1 MVSCH
6 FSEKV
11 NPKLM
16 LPFRR
21 VVSLTIAILTF
32 IHVSNA
38 QNGWLDSLRMDLSRQ
53 REDNETINTLLFL
66 SWSFQSC
73 YPDSG
78 VAYALKAIALSEKIN
93 NDSLLF
99 SSRSALNASLD
110 YTGDY
115 PMQLD
120 NTFKGLSLA
129 RKLNTPF
136 SDGYSTSLLS
146 EFYYNIGQYD
156 SSMIY
161 GRKVAWA
168 IAVYDPEIVPM
179 AWVLL
184 TKLFTG
190 TGDSDS
196 AVFYSRKAL
205 EHLPGIRK
213 KAGSDNQFQSLYS
226 FSYPIIGN
234 AFFSDRKFDSALYYY
249 RLGEIKSEPIQHF
262 LDMMDDYTGM
272 SKIFHVLGHDDS
284 AIYYST
290 RVLHNYTL
298 VAYPA
303 AKLKAATILAN
314 IYESRNATDSAL
326 KYLHVATGLKDSLF
340 SRDKMLAIQQTAF
353 NERQKQQELASSQAA
368 WENYLRTFGIILA
381 IVVLL
386 AIAVVVVAQR
396 RKKQLMAMRNKIA
409 DDLHDDIGSTL
420 SSISIMNELAKAKS
434 PNALPLLTTIGEST
448 LTLQENMSDIV
459 WAVNPGNDSM
469 NSVIE
474 RMNEFANSILESRN
488 ISLDFDSAA
497 SVSSVRLSMT
507 QRKNLYLFFKEAINN
522 TAKYSNATIVNVFL
536 SKRDQLITMTIRD
549 DGQGF
554 TPDRIVAGNGMASFR
569 RRATELN
576 GTADINS
583 VPGKGTIV
591 KLEFKI
597 T

>member
-1 MVSCH
+1 
-6 FSEKV
+6 
-11 NPKLM
+11 M

-21 VVSLTIAILTF
+21 AVSLSIAILTF
-32 IHVSNA
+32 IQLGNA
-38 QNGWLDSLRMDLSRQ
+38 QNAWLDSLRMDLSTQ
-53 REDNETINTLLFL
+53 REDTNTINTLLFL
-66 SWSFQSC
+66 SWSFQCC

-129 RKLNTPF
+129 RKLNTPY
-136 SDGYSTSLLS
+136 SDGYSTSLLC

-156 SSMIY
+156 SSMVY

-179 AWVLL
+179 AWILL
-184 TKLFTG
+184 AKLFTG
-190 TGDSDS
+190 TGHLDS

-205 EHLPGIRK
+205 QHLPATRK

-226 FSYPIIGN
+226 FSYPIVGN
-234 AFFSDRKFDSALYYY
+234 AFFGDHQYDSALYYY
-249 RLGEIKSEPIQHF
+249 RLGEIKAEPIQHF

-272 SKIFHVLGHDDS
+272 SETFHVLGHDDS
-284 AIYYST
+284 AIYYSS

-314 IYESRNATDSAL
+314 IYESRNIADSAL

-340 SRDKMLAIQQTAF
+340 SRDKMIAIQQTAF

-368 WENYLRTFGIILA
+368 WQNHLRTFGIIFT

-386 AIAVVVVAQR
+386 VIVGVVVAQR

-434 PNALPLLTTIGEST
+434 PEALPLLTTIGENT

-474 RMNEFANSILESRN
+474 RMNEFANSILESKN
-488 ISLDFDSAA
+488 ILLDFDSVT

-507 QRKNLYLFFKEAINN
+507 QRKNLYLFLKEAINN
-522 TAKYSNATIVNVFL
+522 AAKYSNARLVYVLLT
-536 SKRDQLITMTIRD
+536 KRDHLISITIID
-549 DGQGF
+549 DGEGF
-554 TPDRIVAGNGMASFR
+554 DPDRIVAGNGMATFR

-583 VPGKGTIV
+583 VPGKGTMV

>member
-1 MVSCH
+1 
-6 FSEKV
+6 
-11 NPKLM
+11 M

-21 VVSLTIAILTF
+21 AVSLSIAILIF
-32 IHVSNA
+32 IQSSNA
-38 QNGWLDSLRMDLSRQ
+38 QTAWLDSLRMDLSRQ
-53 REDNETINTLLFL
+53 REDTSTINTLLIL

-78 VAYALKAIALSEKIN
+78 VAYALKALALSEKIN
-93 NDSLLF
+93 NDELLF
-99 SSRSALNASLD
+99 ASQSALNASLD

-120 NTFKGLSLA
+120 NTFRALSLA
-129 RKLNTPF
+129 KKLNTPY

-168 IAVYDPEIVPM
+168 ISVHDPEIVPM

-184 TKLFTG
+184 AKLFAATG
-190 TGDSDS
+190 HPDS

-205 EHLPGIRK
+205 QHLPDTRK
-213 KAGSDNQFQSLYS
+213 KAGSDNEFQSLYS

-234 AFFSDRKFDSALYYY
+234 AFFSDRKYDSALYYY

-262 LDMMDDYTGM
+262 PDMMDDYTGI
-272 SKIFHVLGHDDS
+272 SEVFHALGRDDS
-284 AIYYST
+284 AIYYSSK
-290 RVLHNYTL
+290 VLHNYTL

-303 AKLKAATILAN
+303 AKLKAATILAT

-340 SRDKMLAIQQTAF
+340 SRDKMIAIQQTAF
-353 NERQKQQELASSQAA
+353 NERQKQQGLASSQAA
-368 WENYLRTFGIILA
+368 WQNHIRTFGIIFT

-386 AIAVVVVAQR
+386 AIVVIIVAQR

-434 PNALPLLTTIGEST
+434 PEALPLLTTIGEST

-459 WAVNPGNDSM
+459 WTVNPGNDSM

-488 ISLDFDSAA
+488 ISLDFDSVA
-497 SVSSVRLSMT
+497 SVSSARLSMT

-522 TAKYSNATIVNVFL
+522 AAKYSNARLVNVL
-536 SKRDQLITMTIRD
+536 VTKRDHLISMTIID
-549 DGQGF
+549 DGEGF
-554 TPDRIVAGNGMASFR
+554 DPGRIVAGNGMASFK

-576 GTADINS
+576 GTAEINS
-583 VPGKGTIV
+583 IPGKGTIV

>member
-1 MVSCH
+1 MFAS
-6 FSEKV
+6 
-11 NPKLM
+11 
-16 LPFRR
+16 
-21 VVSLTIAILTF
+21 
-32 IHVSNA
+32 
-38 QNGWLDSLRMDLSRQ
+38 Q
-53 REDNETINTLLFL
+53 
-66 SWSFQSC
+66 
-73 YPDSG
+73 
-78 VAYALKAIALSEKIN
+78 
-93 NDSLLF
+93 
-99 SSRSALNASLD
+99 SALNASLD

-120 NTFKGLSLA
+120 NTFKALSLA
-129 RKLNTPF
+129 KKLNTPF
-136 SDGYSTSLLS
+136 TDGYSTSLLS

-168 IAVYDPEIVPM
+168 IAVHDPEIVPM
-179 AWVLL
+179 AWILL
-184 TKLFTG
+184 AKLFAATG
-190 TGDSDS
+190 RPDS

-205 EHLPGIRK
+205 QLLPTTRK
-213 KAGSDNQFQSLYS
+213 RAGNDNQFQSLYS

-234 AFFSDRKFDSALYYY
+234 AFFGDHQYDSALHYY

-262 LDMMDDYTGM
+262 PDMMDDYTGM
-272 SKIFHVLGHDDS
+272 AEAFQALGHDDS
-284 AIYYST
+284 AIDYST
-290 RVLHNYTL
+290 RVLHNYTF

-314 IYESRNATDSAL
+314 IYEAKNVADSAL
-326 KYLHVATGLKDSLF
+326 KYLHAATGLKDSLF

-368 WENYLRTFGIILA
+368 WQNYLRTFGIIFT

-386 AIAVVVVAQR
+386 AIVGVIVAQR
-396 RKKQLMAMRNKIA
+396 RKRQLMTMRNKIA

-434 PNALPLLTTIGEST
+434 PDALPLLTTIGEST

-488 ISLDFDSAA
+488 ISLDFDSVA
-497 SVSSVRLSMT
+497 SVLSVRLSMT

-522 TAKYSNATIVNVFL
+522 AAKYSNARLVNVL
-536 SKRDQLITMTIRD
+536 LAKRDHLLSMTIID
-549 DGQGF
+549 DGKGF
-554 TPDRIVAGNGMASFR
+554 DPDRVVTGNGMASFR
-569 RRATELN
+569 RRATELS
-576 GTADINS
+576 GTAEIIS
-583 VPGKGTIV
+583 LPGKGTIV

>member
-1 MVSCH
+1 
-6 FSEKV
+6 
-11 NPKLM
+11 M
-16 LPFRR
+16 LLFRWA
-21 VVSLTIAILTF
+21 VSLAIAVLIF
-32 IHVSNA
+32 IQSGNA
-38 QNGWLDSLRMDLSRQ
+38 QTAWLDSLRMDLAKQ
-53 REDNETINTLLFL
+53 REDTSTINTLLFL

-78 VAYALKAIALSEKIN
+78 VAYALKAIALSEKIH
-93 NDSLLF
+93 NDEFLF
-99 SSRSALNASLD
+99 ASQSALNASLD

-120 NTFKGLSLA
+120 NTFRALSLG

-136 SDGYSTSLLS
+136 SNGYSTSLLS

-156 SSMIY
+156 SSMVY
-161 GRKVAWA
+161 GRKVVWA

-184 TKLFTG
+184 AKLFAAT
-190 TGDSDS
+190 DQSDS
-196 AVFYSRKAL
+196 AVFYARKAL
-205 EHLPGIRK
+205 QQLPAAKER
-213 KAGSDNQFQSLYS
+213 AGNDNQFQSLYS
-226 FSYPIIGN
+226 ISYPIIGN
-234 AFFSDRKFDSALYYY
+234 AFFSDHQYDSALLYY
-249 RLGEIKSEPIQHF
+249 RLGEIKAEPIQHF
-262 LDMMDDYTGM
+262 PDIMDDFTGM
-272 SKIFHVLGHDDS
+272 AVTFQALGHDDS
-284 AIYYST
+284 AIYYSA
-290 RVLHNYTL
+290 RVLQNYTL

-314 IYESRNATDSAL
+314 IYESRNVADSAL
-326 KYLHVATGLKDSLF
+326 KYFQVATGLKDSLF

-353 NERQKQQELASSQAA
+353 NEMQKQQEFASSQAA
-368 WENYLRTFGIILA
+368 WMNNLRTIGIIFI
-381 IVVLL
+381 IVALL

-420 SSISIMNELAKAKS
+420 SSISIMNELAKAKA
-434 PNALPLLTTIGEST
+434 PEALPLLTTIGEST

-469 NSVIE
+469 NSVVE
-474 RMNEFANSILESRN
+474 RMNEFANLILESRN
-488 ISLDFDSAA
+488 ILLDFDSTA
-497 SVSSVRLSMT
+497 SISSVKLSMS

-522 TAKYSNATIVNVFL
+522 AAKYSNARLVEALLT
-536 SKRDQLITMTIRD
+536 KRDRLISMTISD
-549 DGQGF
+549 DGDGF
-554 TPDRIVAGNGMASFR
+554 DSNRIVAGNGMASFA

-576 GTADINS
+576 GTAKINS
-583 VPGKGTIV
+583 TPGKGTIV